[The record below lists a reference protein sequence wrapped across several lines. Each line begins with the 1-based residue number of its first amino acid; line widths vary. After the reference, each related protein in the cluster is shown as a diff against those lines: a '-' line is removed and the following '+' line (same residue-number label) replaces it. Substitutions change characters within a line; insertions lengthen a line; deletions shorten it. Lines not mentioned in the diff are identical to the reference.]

1 MGYAERIAQA
11 NMPRVIFSEDSLGD
25 LDRLREFLEGKSPE
39 AWKKAKAAIAVEI
52 GSLVTRAGVHR
63 PVPDRPHQHDMQVK
77 FGALG
82 YTIRYRYER
91 GGDVVVVLRMKHQR
105 EQDFL

>member
-1 MGYAERIAQA
+1 MGYAERIVQA
-11 NMPRVIFSEDSLGD
+11 KMPRVNFSEDSLND

-39 AWKKAKAAIAVEI
+39 AWKKAKTAIATAI
-52 GSLVTRAGVHR
+52 GSLVTRAGIHK
-63 PVPDRPHQHDMQVK
+63 PVPDRLHQHDIQVK

-82 YTIRYRYER
+82 YTIRYRYEH

>member
-1 MGYAERIAQA
+1 
-11 NMPRVIFSEDSLGD
+11 MPRVIFSEDSLGD
-25 LDRLREFLEGKSPE
+25 LDRLREFLEGKSHE
-39 AWKKAKAAIAVEI
+39 AWKRAKTAIATEI
-52 GSLVTRAGVHR
+52 GSLATQAGIHK

>member
-1 MGYAERIAQA
+1 MGHAGRIAQA
-11 NMPRVIFSEDSLGD
+11 KMPRVIFSADSLGD

-39 AWKKAKAAIAVEI
+39 AWKKAKTAIATEI
-52 GSLVTRAGVHR
+52 DSLATRAGIHK
-63 PVPDRPHQHDMQVK
+63 PVPDRLHQHDMQVK

-82 YTIRYRYER
+82 YTVRYHHER

>member
-1 MGYAERIAQA
+1 MGHAERIAQA
-11 NMPRVIFSEDSLGD
+11 KMPRVNFSDNSLND

-39 AWKKAKAAIAVEI
+39 AWDKAKTAIAIEI
-52 GSLVTRAGVHR
+52 DSLVTRAGIHK
-63 PVPDRPHQHDMQVK
+63 PVPDRLHQHDMQVK

-82 YTIRYRYER
+82 YTIRYRYEP

>member
-1 MGYAERIAQA
+1 MGHGGRIAQA
-11 NMPRVIFSEDSLGD
+11 KMPRVIFSADSLGD

-39 AWKKAKAAIAVEI
+39 AWKKAKTAIATEI
-52 GSLVTRAGVHR
+52 GSLATRAGIHK

-82 YTIRYRYER
+82 YIIRYHHER

>member
-1 MGYAERIAQA
+1 
-11 NMPRVIFSEDSLGD
+11 MPRVIFSADSLGD
-25 LDRLREFLEGKSPE
+25 LGRLREFLQGKSPE
-39 AWKKAKAAIAVEI
+39 AWKRAKTAIATEI
-52 GSLVTRAGVHR
+52 GSQVTRAGIHK
-63 PVPDRPHQHDMQVK
+63 PAPDRLHQHDMQVK

-82 YTIRYRYER
+82 YTIRYHYER

>member
-1 MGYAERIAQA
+1 MGHGGRTAQA
-11 NMPRVIFSEDSLGD
+11 KMPRVIFSADSLDD
-25 LDRLREFLEGKSPE
+25 LDRLREFLDGKSPE
-39 AWKKAKAAIAVEI
+39 AWKKAKTAIAIEI
-52 GSLVTRAGVHR
+52 GSLVTRAGIHK
-63 PVPDRPHQHDMQVK
+63 PVPDRLHQHDIQVK

-82 YTIRYRYER
+82 YTIRYRYEP